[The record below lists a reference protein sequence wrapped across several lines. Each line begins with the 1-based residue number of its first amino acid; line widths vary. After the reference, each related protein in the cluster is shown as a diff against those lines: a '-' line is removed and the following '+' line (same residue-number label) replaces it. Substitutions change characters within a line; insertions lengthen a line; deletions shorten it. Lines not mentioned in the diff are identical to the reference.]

1 MPKLCL
7 ALFCAVTLAACA
19 GQPPTRR
26 FADQRAERP
35 PSPDSLRVSAV
46 WTGLSIAPR
55 SRSGAKPGG
64 GGSSHHARPVQIAEA
79 D

>member
-19 GQPPTRR
+19 GQPSTYRLV
-26 FADQRAERP
+26 DQRAERSP
-35 PSPDSLRVSAV
+35 FPDSLRVSAV

-64 GGSSHHARPVQIAEA
+64 GGTSQRARPVQIAAA